1 MSEPDTKTRGAAAL
15 WAFAVLSAIITF
27 LVYLP
32 SLKSGFVNW
41 DDPGYVYNNPYIRS
55 LGADFW
61 KWAFTTPVQ
70 SLWHP
75 LTLASYA
82 LNHAIWGLNPAGYH
96 FDNILFHSINTLLVF
111 FLTIR
116 LMESAGMRGLY
127 SFKAIGAG
135 LTTALLFGLH
145 PLHVESVSWISERK
159 DVLSA
164 LFFLLSILAY
174 LRYVPEKKRSYY
186 FAALVLFILALM
198 SKPMAVTLPAA
209 LLIIDFYPLKRLGK
223 DLKKAVIEKLPFLA
237 LSVAVSA
244 VAVWAQNKSG
254 ALAGVEIYSFTDR
267 AAVAVRA
274 IGFYLYK
281 TVLPFDLAPYYPAPL
296 KGELL
301 GAPFLAALLALA
313 AITLFCLFMRKKK
326 PVFLAVWLY
335 FLVTLLPVSGIMQ
348 VGGQAAADRY
358 MYIPSISLFVL
369 AGALVWFVLTRHDAG
384 RRFQVDMRR
393 RVGGVVAAVI
403 LAVLVGLSVLTIR
416 QEAVWKDSITLWS
429 HEIRIYP
436 ERVFIAYYNRARTF
450 QEQEKNNEALE
461 DYTAA
466 IRLDPGYK
474 DSYLNRGVIL
484 GKLGRMDA
492 AISDFNTVLRLDPSD
507 IDAYANLAMAYSMLG
522 DNDRVAFYM
531 ERARQT
537 KGRANG
543 RD

>member
-1 MSEPDTKTRGAAAL
+1 MTEQIIKKRAAFVL
-15 WAFAVLSAIITF
+15 WAFAALSAIITF

-41 DDPGYVYNNPYIRS
+41 DDPGYVYENPYIRT

-82 LNHAIWGLNPAGYH
+82 INHAIWGIDPFGYH
-96 FDNILFHSINTLLVF
+96 FDNVLFHSINTLLVF

-116 LMESAGMRGLY
+116 LMESAGVRGLY
-127 SFKAIGAG
+127 SFKAICAG

-174 LRYVPEKKRSYY
+174 LRYVPEKKKSYY
-186 FAALVLFILALM
+186 FAALVLFVLALL

-223 DLKKAVIEKLPFLA
+223 DLKKAIIEKLPFFA
-237 LSVAVSA
+237 LSAVISA

-281 TVLPFDLAPYYPAPL
+281 TVLPLDLAPYYPAPL
-296 KGELL
+296 RDELF
-301 GAPFLAALLALA
+301 GAPFAAALIALIL
-313 AITLFCLFMRKKK
+313 ITVFCVFMRKKK
-326 PVFLAVWLY
+326 PVFLAAWFY

-358 MYIPSISLFVL
+358 MYIPSLSLFVL
-369 AGALVWFVLTRHDAG
+369 AGVLVGFVLT
-384 RRFQVDMRR
+384 RFQVDMRSKTC
-393 RVGGVVAAVI
+393 VAVAAVI
-403 LAVLVGLSVLTIR
+403 LAVLACLSVLTIR
-416 QEAVWKDSITLWS
+416 QEAVWKDSVTLWS
-429 HEIRIYP
+429 REIAIYP
-436 ERVFIAYYNRARTF
+436 ERVFIAHYNRARTF
-450 QEQEKNNEALE
+450 QEQEKNNEALK
-461 DYTAA
+461 DYTTA
-466 IRLDPGYK
+466 IRLNPGYK

-507 IDAYANLAMAYSMLG
+507 IDAYANLATAYSMLG
-522 DNDRVAFYM
+522 DRERAAFYM
-531 ERARQT
+531 VRARQT